1 MQAHAGEITAAPCM
15 CQKSIEPEIGAAAG
29 HVHTMENGIKSLKI
43 YTDPKVHL
51 LEK

>member
-1 MQAHAGEITAAPCM
+1 LVHYAGSRRRNYS
-15 CQKSIEPEIGAAAG
+15 QKSIEPEIGAAAG